1 MTVVTVVT
9 VVTGVT
15 VLTSLTV
22 VTKVIQL
29 VTKLKNSNCDRL
41 AGTGGGREGGRTNE
55 RPETDHVTSGP
66 LRGLKH
72 CTQWRNQTDRL
83 PDGHGDSMTESAQWG
98 HSVKTPNPSLLM
110 SFC

>member
-1 MTVVTVVT
+1 MTIVTVVT

-15 VLTSLTV
+15 VLTVLTV
-22 VTKVIQL
+22 VTIVIQF

-66 LRGLKH
+66 MR
-72 CTQWRNQTDRL
+72 
-83 PDGHGDSMTESAQWG
+83 A
-98 HSVKTPNPSLLM
+98 
-110 SFC
+110 